1 MQADQLFLRDLD
13 DLDRRTTVADEYK
26 ALGAAALLRRLL
38 LDEAPLVHQVN
49 RYRRVRIRFRINGES
64 PLERAVLEDNPLLWA
79 IGDAIDPDAFPAP
92 GISAPMDAKLNQFLA
107 RTVMVARGERL
118 SEGDLIR
125 QVAHIDG
132 GVHNGNPTNPREE
145 LLDQVSRFMFFR
157 DVPATVHHVQLIG
170 KIAVGGLV
178 PLRDVILAGDGATD
192 NGATAPAS

>member
-1 MQADQLFLRDLD
+1 MPARQKLGRAMPAAPARAPVCSRCDGRAVGRTMSGHATRVTTSIGGRRVDHDDSGASVQADQLFLRDLD

-118 SEGDLIR
+118 AEGDLIR
-125 QVAHIDG
+125 QVA
-132 GVHNGNPTNPREE
+132 P
-145 LLDQVSRFMFFR
+145 
-157 DVPATVHHVQLIG
+157 
-170 KIAVGGLV
+170 
-178 PLRDVILAGDGATD
+178 
-192 NGATAPAS
+192 